1 MSKEKDEIRNI
12 IAKILDIDE
21 KKITDK
27 TNLME
32 DLFVD
37 SLTFIHIIAEIERKY
52 DIEFSSDMLNV
63 TDKVNVDTI
72 YNKIQELREGTN
84 NEK

>member
-1 MSKEKDEIRNI
+1 MQRQNLEKSRRPVNSRP
-12 IAKILDIDE
+12 LG
-21 KKITDK
+21 
-27 TNLME
+27 
-32 DLFVD
+32 LFCCFRCQTQD

-63 TDKVNVDTI
+63 TDKLNVDTI